1 MKEDLEKK
9 ELLFQKDGDYAAVG
23 GIFVRNNLKEIMNK
37 IIENGDEPVGIKI
50 DLESFNLEII
60 IKEKV

>member
-1 MKEDLEKK
+1 
-9 ELLFQKDGDYAAVG
+9 
-23 GIFVRNNLKEIMNK
+23 MNK